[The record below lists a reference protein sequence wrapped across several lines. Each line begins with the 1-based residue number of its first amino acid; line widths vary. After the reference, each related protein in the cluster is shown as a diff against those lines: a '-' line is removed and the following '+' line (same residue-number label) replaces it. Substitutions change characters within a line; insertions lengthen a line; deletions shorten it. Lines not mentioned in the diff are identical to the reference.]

1 MLKIKYLQ
9 GIFAVLHF
17 CYAAFSLHRSFD
29 RTAFFQQKK
38 EDCPNAPAFPAIP
51 SLLFFDL
58 LSQLALRQLCQL
70 CKALS
75 VVDRHIGKHLTV
87 HYNAGLL

>member
-17 CYAAFSLHRSFD
+17 RCAKALAAPHFSN
-29 RTAFFQQKK
+29 KK
-38 EDCPNAPAFPAIP
+38 EDCPNAPAFPAIL

-75 VVDRHIGKHLTV
+75 VVDRHIGMHLTV

>member
-17 CYAAFSLHRSFD
+17 RCTKTLAAPHFSN
-29 RTAFFQQKK
+29 KK
-38 EDCPNAPAFPAIP
+38 EEDCPNAPAFPAIP

>member
-17 CYAAFSLHRSFD
+17 RCAKALAAPQLWLRRIFP
-29 RTAFFQQKK
+29 TKK